1 MAPDAGT
8 ARAVRGLLA
17 ALVGAVAGIGPAH
30 VAPARAAP
38 QTPPPPVPAPPA
50 PPSPGPG
57 AGPGDA
63 GAAGRAPE
71 AARFRTAREQ
81 TLLARAGFSPGL
93 IDNRPGPRT
102 RAALEHYQAARGL
115 AVTGQ
120 LDAAT
125 LAALAERD
133 ALAAGD
139 EWTRPYTITPADEA
153 LITGPIPEDWNQRAR
168 LELSG
173 YADMGELLAERGWC
187 SPDLVRALNPGVEP
201 AALRAGAVVRLPD
214 VRAPAL
220 PRLAS
225 LRIDLTNRRLLGL
238 GERGQVLALMPCSI
252 ARSAEKRP
260 VGVLRVRV
268 VVTDPDYTFD
278 PAAWPEVD
286 HVSRPLRIAPGPRNP
301 VGLAWIG
308 LDRPGYGI
316 HGTPR
321 PQDIGRTGSHGCFR
335 LTNWDAVRL
344 AHAVRP
350 GTPVEVHE

>member
-1 MAPDAGT
+1 VRVLLSGVIGAATAAGV
-8 ARAVRGLLA
+8 AVP
-17 ALVGAVAGIGPAH
+17 LVVVEGVNAVT
-30 VAPARAAP
+30 RQAAP
-38 QTPPPPVPAPPA
+38 STPPSAPPA
-50 PPSPGPG
+50 PSSPAPG
-57 AGPGDA
+57 A
-63 GAAGRAPE
+63 AASAAE
-71 AARFRTAREQ
+71 ARLLAAREQ

-93 IDNRPGPRT
+93 IDGRPGPKT
-102 RAALEHYQAARGL
+102 RAAVEHFQAARGL
-115 AVTGQ
+115 AITGVV
-120 LDAAT
+120 DAAT
-125 LAALAERD
+125 LAALAERNP
-133 ALAAGD
+133 LATGA
-139 EWTRPYTITPADEA
+139 EWTQSYTITPADEA
-153 LITGPIPEDWNQRAR
+153 LITGPIPEDWNERAR

-201 AALRAGAVVRLPD
+201 TALRAGAVVRLPD

-225 LRIDLTNRRLLGL
+225 LRIDLTRQRLIGL
-238 GERGQVLALMPCSI
+238 GERGELLTLMHCSI
-252 ARSAEKRP
+252 ARSVEKRP
-260 VGVLRVRV
+260 VGVLHVRV

-278 PAAWPEVD
+278 PKAWPEIDNVF
-286 HVSRPLRIAPGPRNP
+286 RRLRIAPGPRNP

-316 HGTPR
+316 HGSPR
-321 PQDIGRTGSHGCFR
+321 PQDIGKTGSLGCFR